1 LGGVAEMVG
10 GVEDHVHLL
19 ASLKTTVAPADVVRE
34 IKKASSVWATENH
47 ERDFAWQEGYSIFS
61 VSWTHA
67 KLVSQYI
74 QTQEQ
79 HHARTPFIEEL
90 KRLLEKNGVSYDPEY
105 LE

>member
-1 LGGVAEMVG
+1 MAEMVG

-19 ASLKTTVAPADVVRE
+19 AILKTTGAPADIVRE
-34 IKKASSVWATENH
+34 IKKATSFWAAENH

-67 KLVSQYI
+67 ESVSHYI
-74 QTQEQ
+74 QAQEQ
-79 HHARTPFIEEL
+79 HHAQTPFTEEL